1 MKNYTKPS
9 TYDFVKIF
17 RYVKN
22 MRISYMMIF
31 G

>member
-22 MRISYMMIF
+22 MRISCMMI
-31 G
+31 